1 MKEKRKHDI
10 TKNEIP
16 KKISF
21 FVFLSFVF
29 RDRIS
34 CFQWRIAMNIQAL
47 LVLTAGLV
55 AADDSK
61 DAAVKKELEQLKG
74 NWVATSYLKDA
85 KPAAEPD
92 LKMMKLTADGDQV
105 TFTKGKDARKSVY
118 KLDPTQKPKALD
130 IVMIDGPD
138 KGKTLS
144 GIYELT
150 GDDFKICLAI
160 LDKPRPKEFAAKP
173 ETILETWKKEKA
185 PVAAK
190 PAPPPFPDKNLE
202 AAVRAVL
209 HEPSGEL
216 TEEKLNN
223 VYLLEASGK
232 SIRDLTGIEKCK
244 NLALIRLT
252 NNQVSNIQPLKDLTN
267 LQSLDLA
274 GNQINDIAP
283 VKGLTKLQYLELS
296 KNQIAKVDALSGLTA
311 LSALYLSNN
320 QIADI
325 TPLAG
330 LTRLSSLS
338 LDHNQVRDLTPLAK
352 VTRISTLNL
361 NDNQV
366 EDVTPLAKQT
376 ELSMLLL
383 ERNKIKDLTPLV
395 TAAKTDAEGQ
405 KRFAPY
411 LRFYLAGN
419 PLSDAAKTQQLPALK
434 GFGVRIES

>member
-1 MKEKRKHDI
+1 MKQQA
-10 TKNEIP
+10 
-16 KKISF
+16 
-21 FVFLSFVF
+21 FL
-29 RDRIS
+29 I
-34 CFQWRIAMNIQAL
+34 
-47 LVLTAGLV
+47 LVAGLTI

-61 DAAVKKELEQLKG
+61 DAAVKKDLEQLKG
-74 NWVATSYLKDA
+74 NWVATFYVKDS
-85 KPAAEPD
+85 KPAPEAD
-92 LKMMKLTADGDQV
+92 LKMMKLSADGDQV
-105 TFTKGKDARKSVY
+105 TFTKGKDVRKSVY
-118 KLDPTQKPKALD
+118 KLDPIQKPKALD

-138 KGKTLS
+138 KGKTLM

-173 ETILETWKKEKA
+173 ETILETWKREKA

-190 PAPPPFPDKNLE
+190 QAPPPFPDKNLE

-216 TEEKLNN
+216 SEEKLNN

-232 SIRDLTGIEKCK
+232 SIRDLTGIEKGK

-252 NNQVSNIQPLKDLTN
+252 NNQVNNIQPLKDLTN

-338 LDHNQVRDLTPLAK
+338 LDHNQVRDLTPLTK

-383 ERNKIKDLTPLV
+383 ERNTLKDLPPLLEAAKADIEGSDPGLGAV
-395 TAAKTDAEGQ
+395 TVGLSSSMGSGPLSATAALFIAKSVGGPR
-405 KRFAPY
+405 RFAPY
-411 LRFYLAGN
+411 LRLYLAGN
-419 PLSDAAKTQQLPALK
+419 PLSDAAKAQQLTALK